1 MSNQCNTCSDPRPDA
16 LRTVIQPVNICGT
29 ECESCTDNCP
39 VEEYACPVHL
49 NGMCVHYTGCETFL
63 TQLHRGMTFD
73 QAMINIENLFNQ
85 LDRLLESYKSRII
98 ELDDRVKDLEEQ
110 LATGRGCVNG
120 FQE

>member
-1 MSNQCNTCSDPRPDA
+1 
-16 LRTVIQPVNICGT
+16 
-29 ECESCTDNCP
+29 
-39 VEEYACPVHL
+39 
-49 NGMCVHYTGCETFL
+49 
-63 TQLHRGMTFD
+63 MTFD

-98 ELDDRVKDLEEQ
+98 ELDDRVKGLEEQ